1 MNYVLA
7 SVAGI
12 LILSAQPGDARQAVT
27 ALVAKIQR
35 ADYEG
40 DRVALKRLHGELAPF
55 VQDRTLASRV
65 LYWRGFALWRRS
77 LNGFNESADRKEID
91 EDLTQAVSDFRDAA
105 ARDSAFADAK
115 VGGASCLVN
124 LSFLN
129 MDNAA
134 RARELF
140 VQSDRLLKEAI
151 ATSPD
156 NPRALWVQGANQW
169 YAPPERGGGQPAALA
184 TYERGLDLA
193 RKQQGRVTDPLEPTW
208 GEAELLMNLAFAN
221 LNRATPDIAAA
232 ERFAQSAFDA
242 GAILALRA

>member
-1 MNYVLA
+1 M
-7 SVAGI
+7 
-12 LILSAQPGDARQAVT
+12 
-27 ALVAKIQR
+27 
-35 ADYEG
+35 
-40 DRVALKRLHGELAPF
+40 PF
-55 VQDRTLASRV
+55 M
-65 LYWRGFALWRRS
+65 RR
-77 LNGFNESADRKEID
+77 
-91 EDLTQAVSDFRDAA
+91 
-105 ARDSAFADAK
+105 RDSAFADAK

-184 TYERGLDLA
+184 TYERGLDPFFGFYAWLDRA
-193 RKQQGRVTDPLEPTW
+193 PLGRNESGGIAGGLWYRYHDEY
-208 GEAELLMNLAFAN
+208 G
-221 LNRATPDIAAA
+221 NR
-232 ERFAQSAFDA
+232 
-242 GAILALRA
+242 

>member
-12 LILSAQPGDARQAVT
+12 LLIFSAQPGDARQVVT

-140 VQSDRLLKEAI
+140 VQSDRLLKRPSRPARTTRGRVGPGREPMVCA
-151 ATSPD
+151 A
-156 NPRALWVQGANQW
+156 GARRRS
-169 YAPPERGGGQPAALA
+169 AGALA

-208 GEAELLMNLAFAN
+208 GEAELLMNLAFA
-221 LNRATPDIAAA
+221 T
-232 ERFAQSAFDA
+232 
-242 GAILALRA
+242 